1 MACEPPP
8 PPPPPKK
15 QKSPAAAPTTICA
28 LGDDLLREIFLR
40 LPSLPTLVR
49 AALTCRAS
57 LGAVRSSP
65 AFRRRFR
72 ELHSAPLL
80 GVFLDVFESDTPAF
94 RPLRLHSDPDLA
106 AAVRGGDFLLTRL
119 PDEIEGVAPEWLIQG
134 CHDGRVVLVSYNTGH
149 MAVYDP
155 LTRALDLFPR
165 PPGEICEDMYVEY
178 HVLPSDEDRG
188 PFRVICVCHEACG
201 AQAAVLS
208 SETGE
213 WQVFPFVEA
222 AAMQPALQPGD
233 DNEKCSGNGTLVNG
247 SIYWTDGSRALARV
261 LNTSTLHFSR
271 IDLPPHIEGQ
281 GALTA
286 GETKDGRLCIISTVK
301 LTLVVWLRRT
311 DDEGSERWTQHKT
324 FPLEEDIHAHDHCF
338 DNDHIAL
345 KVLAIVNGFVYLSTY
360 CEPDRDLP
368 GLFLSFCLETAKL
381 NKLCTI
387 LYPDSLYPYIMA
399 WPASL
404 LLNEPTRNY

>member
-1 MACEPPP
+1 MACEPPS
-8 PPPPPKK
+8 PPPPKR

-57 LGAVRSSP
+57 LRAVRSSP

-72 ELHSAPLL
+72 ELHSAALL
-80 GVFLDVFESDTPAF
+80 GVFLDIFESDTPAF
-94 RPLRLHSDPDLA
+94 RPLRLHPDPDLA
-106 AAVRGGDFLLTRL
+106 AAD
-119 PDEIEGVAPEWLIQG
+119 
-134 CHDGRVVLVSYNTGH
+134 CHDGRVVLVSYNSEH

-155 LTRALDLFPR
+155 FTRALDLFPR

-178 HVLPSDEDRG
+178 HVLSSDEDRG
-188 PFRVICVCHEACG
+188 PLSVVCVCHEACG

-213 WQVFPFVEA
+213 WQVFPFVDA
-222 AAMQPALQPGD
+222 AAMQPGD
-233 DNEKCSGNGTLVNG
+233 DGEKSSGNGMLVNG
-247 SIYWTDGSRALARV
+247 SIYWTDGSQSLARV

-271 IDLPPHIEGQ
+271 IDLPPRIEGQ

-286 GETKDGRLCIISTVK
+286 GGTKDGRLCIITTVK
-301 LTLVVWLRRT
+301 LALVVWFRRT
-311 DDEGSERWTQHKT
+311 DDDGSERWTLQKT
-324 FPLEEDIHAHDHCF
+324 FQLEQDVHARDHCF
-338 DNDHIAL
+338 GHDRIAM

-387 LYPDSLYPYIMA
+387 LHIDSLYPYIMA
-399 WPASL
+399 WPPCL
-404 LLNEPTRNY
+404 VLNEVSP